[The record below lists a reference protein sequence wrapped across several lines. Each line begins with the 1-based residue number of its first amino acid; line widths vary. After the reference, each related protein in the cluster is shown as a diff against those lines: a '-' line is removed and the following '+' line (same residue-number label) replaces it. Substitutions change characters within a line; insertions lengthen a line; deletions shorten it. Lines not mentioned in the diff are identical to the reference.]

1 MITPQQYI
9 GIVNNIAIQGFPDS
23 RRSLPATFAPRPQY
37 QMKSAEYSEPKNPF
51 DLL

>member
-9 GIVNNIAIQGFPDS
+9 GLVNSIAAQGFPEA

-37 QMKSAEYSEPKNPF
+37 QMKYAEHSESKNPF
-51 DLL
+51 DF